1 MSTTRTSRSR
11 TRTGVRL
18 AGAAASAALAALALT
33 ACGGGAGDG
42 SGGGTDKAAADV
54 SATVAPTPKT
64 STTAPAP
71 QPSATTAKPA
81 PAPAPASASKKPPTR
96 SGAPAKSPAPASKK
110 PVTCD
115 GSNTKTVAAP
125 IARPVN
131 HMLLTVTNTG
141 SRTCYLYAYP
151 ALRFG
156 EAQAVPP
163 AIEDSHPQAVVTL
176 NPGESGY
183 ASVRLSAAD
192 GTGTHGY
199 TAHSLIVHFY
209 DRSLSTSTPSPAQ
222 PPLPAK
228 GVHVDDSLTTTYW
241 QQSLSDALTW

>member
-33 ACGGGAGDG
+33 ACGGGSGD
-42 SGGGTDKAAADV
+42 GTDKAAADI
-54 SATVAPTPKT
+54 SATTPTSPASPTK
-64 STTAPAP
+64 APAP
-71 QPSATTAKPA
+71 QPSATTAK

-96 SGAPAKSPAPASKK
+96 SGAPSKAPAPANK

-131 HMLLTVTNTG
+131 HLLLTVTNTG

-199 TAHSLIVHFY
+199 TEHSLIVHFY

>member
-33 ACGGGAGDG
+33 ACGDG
-42 SGGGTDKAAADV
+42 SGGGTDKAAADI

-64 STTAPAP
+64 STEAPAP
-71 QPSATTAKPA
+71 QPSATTAK

-96 SGAPAKSPAPASKK
+96 SGAPAKAPAPANK

-131 HMLLTVTNTG
+131 HLLLTVTNTG
-141 SRTCYLYAYP
+141 SRTCFLYAYP

-176 NPGESGY
+176 DPGESGY
-183 ASVRLSAAD
+183 ASVRLSAGD
-192 GTGTHGY
+192 GTGTHGR
-199 TAHSLIVHFY
+199 TEHSLTVYFY
-209 DRSLSTSTPSPAQ
+209 DRTLSASTPGPAQ

-228 GVHVDDSLTTTYW
+228 GVHIDDSLTTTYW